1 MSDVDKWIE
10 IAKRCKYLPED
21 DLRELCNI
29 VCDLL
34 LEEPNVQP
42 VQTPVTV
49 CGDIHGQVILN
60 NNNKTFIYSL
70 RDSYLYCS
78 SYIYFWSQHS
88 EGLSI
93 AERSHVPDIINF
105 TADDYRR
112 SITYRKITL
121 QWHE

>member
-1 MSDVDKWIE
+1 MCHFASLKSLSYEVNVDHEENSFIFEKTTNMTDVDKWIE

-49 CGDIHGQVILN
+49 CGDIHGQV
-60 NNNKTFIYSL
+60 NNKFEIL
-70 RDSYLYCS
+70 LV
-78 SYIYFWSQHS
+78 YIYIF
-88 EGLSI
+88 
-93 AERSHVPDIINF
+93 
-105 TADDYRR
+105 
-112 SITYRKITL
+112 K
-121 QWHE
+121 

>member
-49 CGDIHGQVILN
+49 CGDIHGQVNLN
-60 NNNKTFIYSL
+60 QYNNNKNPLIICCET
-70 RDSYLYCS
+70 
-78 SYIYFWSQHS
+78 YFTIVLQH
-88 EGLSI
+88 
-93 AERSHVPDIINF
+93 PF
-105 TADDYRR
+105 
-112 SITYRKITL
+112 K
-121 QWHE
+121 

>member
-42 VQTPVTV
+42 VTTPVTV
-49 CGDIHGQVILN
+49 CGDIHGQVINYYKQLVFLLICFSSFS
-60 NNNKTFIYSL
+60 TFL
-70 RDSYLYCS
+70 S
-78 SYIYFWSQHS
+78 SWKYTSS
-88 EGLSI
+88 CT
-93 AERSHVPDIINF
+93 VIIKLPF
-105 TADDYRR
+105 IRFAIFQRHA
-112 SITYRKITL
+112 L
-121 QWHE
+121 L

>member
-1 MSDVDKWIE
+1 MTDVDKWIE

-49 CGDIHGQVILN
+49 CGDIHGQVNHHYKFIH
-60 NNNKTFIYSL
+60 TFTDTIP
-70 RDSYLYCS
+70 LY
-78 SYIYFWSQHS
+78 
-88 EGLSI
+88 
-93 AERSHVPDIINF
+93 V
-105 TADDYRR
+105 
-112 SITYRKITL
+112 TYR
-121 QWHE
+121 

>member
-49 CGDIHGQVILN
+49 CGDIHGQV
-60 NNNKTFIYSL
+60 K
-70 RDSYLYCS
+70 
-78 SYIYFWSQHS
+78 
-88 EGLSI
+88 
-93 AERSHVPDIINF
+93 
-105 TADDYRR
+105 
-112 SITYRKITL
+112 
-121 QWHE
+121 

>member
-1 MSDVDKWIE
+1 MCDVDKWIE

-49 CGDIHGQVILN
+49 CGDIHGQVKIKLVYLFMYLIQINCTKALN
-60 NNNKTFIYSL
+60 
-70 RDSYLYCS
+70 
-78 SYIYFWSQHS
+78 
-88 EGLSI
+88 
-93 AERSHVPDIINF
+93 
-105 TADDYRR
+105 
-112 SITYRKITL
+112 
-121 QWHE
+121 